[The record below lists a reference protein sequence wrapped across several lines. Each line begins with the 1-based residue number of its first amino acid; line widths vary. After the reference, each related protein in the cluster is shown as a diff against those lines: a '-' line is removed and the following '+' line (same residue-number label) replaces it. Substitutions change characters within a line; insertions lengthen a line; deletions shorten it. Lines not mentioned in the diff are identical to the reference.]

1 MCFMYLHARLL
12 LATMAFEIAELDSGA
27 EYQTAF
33 MRTYTAAVEMIRW
46 VLDDENADSL
56 LQNL

>member
-12 LATMAFEIAELDSGA
+12 LTSLAFEITDFDSGS
-27 EYQTAF
+27 EYQTAY

-56 LQNL
+56 LKNL